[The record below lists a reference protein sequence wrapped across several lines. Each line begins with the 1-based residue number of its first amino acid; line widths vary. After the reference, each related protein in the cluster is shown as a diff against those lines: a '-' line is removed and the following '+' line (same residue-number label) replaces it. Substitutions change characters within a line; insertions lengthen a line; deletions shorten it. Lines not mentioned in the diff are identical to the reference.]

1 MHYGASI
8 FQLLHEETFEE
19 VILSAL
25 FRKQV
30 LAFGG
35 ASEEPT

>member
-8 FQLLHEETFEE
+8 LQLLHEETFKE
-19 VILSAL
+19 VTLVAL